1 MKSDSIFFQLIL
13 KELDTIQDIIKN
25 LDSLIQNSKNFAM
38 AFWGG
43 GLYLIVQHLEVDTAA
58 KGWLIILTAII
69 PILFWTMDFKW
80 RKGILQCSI
89 RMKNISKLLNSPD
102 FLKITHQELFDF
114 KDLKFPLYDP
124 LSWFFL
130 KSKSGKLTIFESEI
144 DQIDQNNSFDID
156 YFRDE
161 SEPTFKRILFYKE
174 AAFFFL
180 TMILI
185 SLILGI
191 AFLKYSSEDSILR

>member
-1 MKSDSIFFQLIL
+1 MKSDSIYFQLIL

-43 GLYLIVQHLEVDTAA
+43 GLYLIVQHLQVDKTP

-69 PILFWTMDFKW
+69 PILFWIMDFQW
-80 RKGILQCSI
+80 RKHILQCSI
-89 RMKNISKLLNSPD
+89 RMKNISKFINSRKFTD
-102 FLKITHQELFDF
+102 IFNQDEYVIQ
-114 KDLKFPLYDP
+114 DLKFPLYDP

-130 KSKSGKLTIFESEI
+130 KSKDGNLKIHETDIVERNY
-144 DQIDQNNSFDID
+144 DNSLDLK
-156 YFRDE
+156 YFREE
-161 SEPTFKRILFYKE
+161 SEPPFRKTLFYKE

-180 TMILI
+180 TMIII
-185 SLILGI
+185 SIILGVI
-191 AFLKYSSEDSILR
+191 ILNYTAEVSIFL